1 MARSFWMILV
11 LLSMIPSCADI
22 ETETTGKAIVSMRLE
37 QDRSS
42 HRSAF
47 KGITPEE
54 ANTILVVLRP
64 PSQCSPNY
72 GNSSQDMDRALLNLS
87 TREVELIVP
96 LGTQM
101 KLCLY
106 FFSHLII

>member
-11 LLSMIPSCADI
+11 LLPMIQSCADI
-22 ETETTGKAIVSMRLE
+22 ETETTGKATVSMRLE

-42 HRSAF
+42 HRSSF
-47 KGITPEE
+47 RGITPEE

-72 GNSSQDMDRALLNLS
+72 GNSTQDMDRALLNLS
-87 TREVELIVP
+87 TQEVELIVP

-101 KLCLY
+101 KLCTVL
-106 FFSHLII
+106 SIKK